1 MTHSLTG
8 FGKSEVTIG
17 HLHVNIEIRSLNS
30 KFLDINLKIPT
41 VFKEIDSSLRT
52 IIKNDLT
59 RGKVELSIHYEK
71 INSSSKITINK
82 EQLKNYYSQLKE
94 ISTELNNQNDK
105 DFMGY
110 ALKLPEVIQHQKE
123 TVDKQS
129 NETLINAVK
138 EACEDLNSFRKKEGE
153 SLQKEL
159 LNYVNSILGNLTKI
173 DPFEK
178 ERLPKVKQKLFRSV
192 EELNLKS
199 QIDEKRLEQE
209 LIYYAEK
216 LDLTEEKIRLKE
228 HCSYF
233 LETLKEK
240 NSGKKLGFITQEM
253 GREINTLGS
262 KANHLS
268 IQKIVV
274 EMKDELEEIKEQVL
288 NIL

>member
-1 MTHSLTG
+1 MTHSMTG
-8 FGKSEVTIG
+8 YGKSEVTIG

-30 KFLDINLKIPT
+30 KFLDLTLKIPT
-41 VFKEIDSSLRT
+41 VFKEIDSSLRSL
-52 IIKNDLT
+52 IKNELK
-59 RGKVELSIHYEK
+59 RGKIELAINYEK
-71 INSSSKITINK
+71 INSNSKITINK
-82 EQLKNYYSQLKE
+82 EQRKKYDKQLKK
-94 ISTELNNQNDK
+94 ISTELDNQNDE

-129 NETLINAVK
+129 NEILINAVK
-138 EACEDLNSFRKKEGE
+138 EACDDLNSFRKKEGA

-159 LNYVNSILGNLTKI
+159 LNYVNSILDNLTKI

-178 ERLPKVKQKLFRSV
+178 ERLPKVKEKLLRSIKK
-192 EELNLKS
+192 LNLKS
-199 QIDEKRLEQE
+199 EIDEKRLEQE

-216 LDLTEEKIRLKE
+216 LDLTEEKVRLKE
-228 HCSYF
+228 HCSHF
-233 LETLKEK
+233 METLREM

-274 EMKDELEEIKEQVL
+274 EMKDELEKIKEQVL